1 MGSPKTTCRSDMPAP
16 RSRRVT
22 VDTYSH
28 RWECEC
34 GWVSVV
40 AENGRGE
47 AGAAL
52 VRHTLEHTEK
62 DDDA

>member
-1 MGSPKTTCRSDMPAP
+1 MPAP

-34 GWVSVV
+34 GWVSQV

-52 VRHTLEHTEK
+52 VRHTLEHTNGQDE
-62 DDDA
+62 DA

>member
-1 MGSPKTTCRSDMPAP
+1 MPAP

-28 RWECEC
+28 RFECEC
-34 GWVSVV
+34 GWLSEV

-52 VRHTLEHTEK
+52 VRHTLTHTREETE
-62 DDDA
+62 

>member
-1 MGSPKTTCRSDMPAP
+1 MPAP

-22 VDTYSH
+22 VDTYCH
-28 RWECEC
+28 AFECEC
-34 GWVSVV
+34 GWVLEV

-52 VRHTLEHTEK
+52 VRHTLEHTDSETE
-62 DDDA
+62 DAP

>member
-1 MGSPKTTCRSDMPAP
+1 MPAP
-16 RSRRVT
+16 RSRRVV

-28 RWECEC
+28 AFECEC

-52 VRHTLEHTEK
+52 VRHTLTHARKEEE
-62 DDDA
+62 

>member
-1 MGSPKTTCRSDMPAP
+1 MPAP

-34 GWVSVV
+34 GWLSQV

-52 VRHTLEHTEK
+52 VRHTLTHQNDPNSTPEGT
-62 DDDA
+62 